1 MIIQSIANTQF
12 DQLTPYEYVLE
23 LLDTCAEDTDR
34 ETAFRQYWELPGVQ
48 EEYEAAPKR
57 APKQHKSRAVIPL
70 ENTYS
75 VLQSPES
82 REESEEEEEEE
93 DQESEQE
100 QEQKQAVE
108 EELEEDELEEEE
120 QEEEAEPSVDTTEA
134 LQQVADPIHEE
145 EEEEEAETAGGV
157 EPWRQRL
164 LDKLEN
170 LNRIKANVR
179 QLQHQANTEAGLF
192 AALTG
197 AIDTAPQAFK
207 SINTKLAGYEA
218 TLREKIKT
226 RYGKIDGVA
235 AKAEAFEQKIIAQL
249 Q

>member
-1 MIIQSIANTQF
+1 MLNNRCSVIALSSISLKKSIANTKF
-12 DQLTPYEYVLE
+12 DQLSPYEYVLE
-23 LLDTCAEDTDR
+23 LLDVCAEDIDR

-48 EEYEAAPKR
+48 EEYKAAPKR
-57 APKQHKSRAVIPL
+57 APRIKKSVIPL
-70 ENTYS
+70 ENSYG
-75 VLQSPES
+75 VLQSPDHADEPH
-82 REESEEEEEEE
+82 EESEEQSEEEYEEEE
-93 DQESEQE
+93 
-100 QEQKQAVE
+100 KE
-108 EELEEDELEEEE
+108 ETET
-120 QEEEAEPSVDTTEA
+120 AVDTTEA
-134 LQQVADPIHEE
+134 LQQISAPVHEE
-145 EEEEEAETAGGV
+145 EEDDAETKGGI

-179 QLQHQANTEAGLF
+179 KLQHQANTEAGLF

-197 AIDTAPQAFK
+197 ATDTAPQAFK
-207 SINTKLAGYEA
+207 AISTKLADYET

>member
-1 MIIQSIANTQF
+1 MPEEYPGAEPLNLFVKQGIANTKF
-12 DQLTPYEYVLE
+12 DQLSPYEYVLE
-23 LLDTCAEDTDR
+23 LLDVCAEDIDR

-48 EEYEAAPKR
+48 EEYKAAPKR
-57 APKQHKSRAVIPL
+57 APRIKKSVIPL
-70 ENTYS
+70 ENSYG
-75 VLQSPES
+75 VLQSPDHADEPH
-82 REESEEEEEEE
+82 EESEEQSEEEYEEEE
-93 DQESEQE
+93 
-100 QEQKQAVE
+100 KE
-108 EELEEDELEEEE
+108 ETET
-120 QEEEAEPSVDTTEA
+120 AVDTTEA
-134 LQQVADPIHEE
+134 LQQIPAATHQEE
-145 EEEEEAETAGGV
+145 EEETTSGI

-179 QLQHQANTEAGLF
+179 KLQHQANTEAGLF

-197 AIDTAPQAFK
+197 ATDTAPQAFK
-207 SINTKLAGYEA
+207 AISTKLADYET